1 MKTALITGVT
11 GFIGRYVARI
21 FSEQGWHIAGL
32 GTSFAENSP
41 TGALNQY
48 YKLLLPSQDLAELV
62 KTIRPDICIHCAG
75 RASVPLSVSQ
85 PSEDFNASVASTF
98 NLLETLRLYA
108 PQCKLIYLSSA
119 AVYGNP
125 KKLPIHEMDDLA
137 PISPYGFHKSIC
149 ENLCEE
155 YVKVYSLQIAI
166 ARIFSAYG
174 PGLRRQV
181 VWDITYKA
189 LNQKELFLQGTGQ
202 ESRDFIHVGDVARA
216 IYCIAQKSTFEAEI
230 FNLASGIETTIE
242 NLAELIISKLEKD
255 IAINFDSNVPIGNP
269 LNWRA
274 DISSLEKYG
283 YRSEISLDQGISIYA
298 KWCQAEIIG
307 W

>member
-1 MKTALITGVT
+1 MKTVLITGVT

-21 FSEQGWHIAGL
+21 FLEQDWKIVGL

-41 TGALNQY
+41 SGTLQQY
-48 YKLLLPSQDLAELV
+48 YKLLLPSQELAELV
-62 KTIRPDICIHCAG
+62 KVIKPDLCIHCAG
-75 RASVPLSVSQ
+75 RSSVPLSVSQ
-85 PSEDFNASVASTF
+85 PSEDFNSSVSSTF
-98 NLLETLRLYA
+98 NLLESLRLNA
-108 PQCKLIYLSSA
+108 PECKLIYLSSA

-125 KKLPIHEMDDLA
+125 KKLPIQEIDDSE

-149 ENLCEE
+149 EKLCQE
-155 YVKVYSLQIAI
+155 YVKVYGLRIAI

-181 VWDITYKA
+181 VWDITYKV

-216 IYCIAQKSTFEAEI
+216 IYHISEKSTFESEI
-230 FNLASGIETTIE
+230 FNLASGTETTVKS
-242 NLAELIISKLEKD
+242 LAELITSKLEKD
-255 IAINFDSNVPIGNP
+255 IIIDFDGNVPIGNP

-274 DISSLEKYG
+274 DISSLENYG
-283 YRSEISLDQGISIYA
+283 YRPEISLDQGISVYT

>member
-11 GFIGRYVARI
+11 GFIGRYVARL
-21 FSEQGWHIAGL
+21 FSEQGWHIVGL

-41 TGALNQY
+41 TGSLNQY
-48 YKLLLPSQDLAELV
+48 YKLLLPSQDLAELI
-62 KTIRPDICIHCAG
+62 KTIKPDICIHCAG

-85 PSEDFNASVASTF
+85 PAEDFNASVASTF
-98 NLLETLRLYA
+98 NLLESLRLYA

-125 KKLPIHEMDDLA
+125 KQLPICEIDDSE

-149 ENLCEE
+149 ERLCKE
-155 YVKVYSLQIAI
+155 YVKVYGLQIAI

-216 IYCIAQKSTFEAEI
+216 IYCIAQSSAFEAEL
-230 FNLASGIETTIE
+230 FNLASGIETTIK
-242 NLAELIISKLEKD
+242 NLAELIIGKLGKN
-255 IAINFDSNVPIGNP
+255 ISINFDMDVPIGNP

-274 DISSLEKYG
+274 DVSKLENYG
-283 YRSEISLDQGISIYA
+283 YQSEISLDQGISIYA

>member
-1 MKTALITGVT
+1 MKAVLITGVT
-11 GFIGRYVARI
+11 GFIGRYVARL
-21 FSEQGWHIAGL
+21 FTHLGWSVAGI
-32 GTSFAENSP
+32 GTSSSENSP
-41 TGALNQY
+41 IGSMQQY
-48 YKLLLPSQDLAELV
+48 HTLTLPSPKLSELIQQ
-62 KTIRPDICIHCAG
+62 IRPQVCIHCAG
-75 RASVPLSVSQ
+75 RASVPLSVSK
-85 PSEDFNASVASTF
+85 PAEDFNASVASTF
-98 NLLETLRLYA
+98 NLLESLRIHA
-108 PQCKLIYLSSA
+108 PECRLIYLSSA

-125 KKLPIHEMDDLA
+125 AILPIEENQLLQ

-149 ENLCEE
+149 EELCKE
-155 YVKVYSLQIAI
+155 YFKVYGLRSAI

-189 LNQKELFLQGTGQ
+189 LSQKELFLQGTGQ

-230 FNLASGIETTIE
+230 FNLASGTETTI
-242 NLAELIISKLEKD
+242 NSLAKLIISKLEKD
-255 IAINFDSNVPIGNP
+255 ILINFDGSIPIGNP

-274 DISSLEKYG
+274 DISCLKSYG
-283 YRSEISLDQGISIYA
+283 YEPEISLEQGISIYS
-298 KWCQAEIIG
+298 KWCQAEIVG

>member
-32 GTSFAENSP
+32 GTSFSENSP
-41 TGALNQY
+41 TGTLNQY

-62 KTIRPDICIHCAG
+62 KTINPDICIHCAG
-75 RASVPLSVSQ
+75 RSSVPLSVSQ
-85 PSEDFNASVASTF
+85 PAEDFNASVASTF
-98 NLLETLRLYA
+98 NLLEVLRLHV

-125 KKLPIHEMDDLA
+125 NKLPICEMDDSA

-149 ENLCEE
+149 ENLCKE
-155 YVKVYSLQIAI
+155 YVKVYGLQIAI

-216 IYCIAQKSTFEAEI
+216 IYCIAQKSNFEAEI
-230 FNLASGIETTIE
+230 FNLASGTETTIK
-242 NLAELIISKLEKD
+242 NLAELITSKLERD
-255 IAINFDSNVPIGNP
+255 IVINFDGNVPIGNP

-274 DISSLEKYG
+274 DIGCLEKCG
-283 YRSEISLDQGISIYA
+283 YQAEISLERGISIYA

>member
-32 GTSFAENSP
+32 GTSFVENSP

-48 YKLLLPSQDLAELV
+48 FKLLLPSQDLAELI
-62 KTIRPDICIHCAG
+62 KTIKPDICIHCAG
-75 RASVPLSVSQ
+75 RSSVPLSVSQ

-98 NLLETLRLYA
+98 NLLESLRLYA

-125 KKLPIHEMDDLA
+125 TGLPIYEKDDLA

-149 ENLCEE
+149 ENLCKE
-155 YVKVYSLQIAI
+155 YVKVYGLQIAI

-189 LNQKELFLQGTGQ
+189 LNQKELFLQGTGE

-216 IYCIAQKSTFEAEI
+216 IYCIAQRSTFEAEI
-230 FNLASGIETTIE
+230 FNLASGTETTIK
-242 NLAELIISKLEKD
+242 NLAQLITSKLDKD
-255 IAINFDSNVPIGNP
+255 IPIYFDGNVPIGTP

-274 DISSLEKYG
+274 NISCLENYG
-283 YRSEISLDQGISIYA
+283 YQSEISLDQGISIYA